1 MPSFSFLSLYALTD
15 VQYHHYDA
23 NLHFH
28 LLNYSKH
35 TQITSSTSQSKPL
48 FSLLSAAS
56 KHACIEQNLLNL
68 SSELQAMFSG
78 QMHYAMGVAQQ
89 AAHRCCVGVIV
100 GAIPLSPTP
109 LLVFP
114 KDVFSKDGISVKSV
128 RTISNSR
135 RRSLG
140 MGAEKKRRVSC
151 GVPKSADQSVVMSED
166 SILQETDGCLVNGGI
181 REYFESRGC
190 PCFDSSRVV
199 PVTVLVVSAGNE
211 ACECELPL
219 DALWSVITTLCEVD
233 SRNGWR
239 ALSAIQHC
247 LEKKHVCFELF
258 HNVLFTKKTEVAF
271 AVEYLWAIAC
281 HSRRGEEKV
290 CGCGCGVE
298 WEEEDVEEV
307 RRLIG
312 EEMKGVAWIVGEMG
326 VSYV

>member
-100 GAIPLSPTP
+100 GVIALSPTP

-114 KDVFSKDGISVKSV
+114 KDVFSKDGISVTRRFFSAPIPRL
-128 RTISNSR
+128 RTVVVEVLGWVQ
-135 RRSLG
+135 RRSDVCR
-140 MGAEKKRRVSC
+140 A
-151 GVPKSADQSVVMSED
+151 
-166 SILQETDGCLVNGGI
+166 
-181 REYFESRGC
+181 GC
-190 PCFDSSRVV
+190 PSQRTSR
-199 PVTVLVVSAGNE
+199 L
-211 ACECELPL
+211 
-219 DALWSVITTLCEVD
+219 
-233 SRNGWR
+233 
-239 ALSAIQHC
+239 
-247 LEKKHVCFELF
+247 
-258 HNVLFTKKTEVAF
+258 
-271 AVEYLWAIAC
+271 
-281 HSRRGEEKV
+281 
-290 CGCGCGVE
+290 
-298 WEEEDVEEV
+298 
-307 RRLIG
+307 
-312 EEMKGVAWIVGEMG
+312 
-326 VSYV
+326 